1 MQFRW
6 SLQSI
11 SQSLWFTWGNRN
23 KKHVRGKTAVVVVVS
38 TTRNEFLLWNPP
50 IKSSQRSSQTGSKSR
65 VYLHNY
71 TNNYLWNPCPCQVE
85 IDRLADLFD
94 LNSGVTIT
102 TWKYCTNTV
111 KIGKV
116 AYLLSW
122 EGGGSDVWAE
132 HTSWRHY
139 YCKSVPSCNRSVNL
153 RTGQSISDDNASQ
166 VSLQH
171 RYKVGVG
178 AEH

>member
-1 MQFRW
+1 MAN
-6 SLQSI
+6 L
-11 SQSLWFTWGNRN
+11 LLL
-23 KKHVRGKTAVVVVVS
+23 
-38 TTRNEFLLWNPP
+38 LLWV
-50 IKSSQRSSQTGSKSR
+50 QRETSFCFGIPQLNLRRDHHKQVPSR
-65 VYLHNY
+65 GFIPSTYT
-71 TNNYLWNPCPCQVE
+71 TNNLWNPCPCQVE

-94 LNSGVTIT
+94 SNGGVTIT